1 MLVDGYGKRIKELRE
16 KMQMTQ
22 EQFAKVLG
30 VSFSTINRW
39 ENEAHEPTL
48 KTKRRLMGLFK
59 EYGVGVER

>member
-1 MLVDGYGKRIKELRE
+1 MLVDGYGKKVKELRG

-22 EQFAKVLG
+22 EEFAKVLG

-48 KTKRRLMGLFK
+48 KMKRKLRSLFN
-59 EYGVGVER
+59 EYDVRIN